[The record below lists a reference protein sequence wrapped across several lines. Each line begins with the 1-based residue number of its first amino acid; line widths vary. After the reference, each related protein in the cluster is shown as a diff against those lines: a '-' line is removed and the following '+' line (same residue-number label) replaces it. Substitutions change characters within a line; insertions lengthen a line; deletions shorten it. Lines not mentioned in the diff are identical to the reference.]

1 MVAAATR
8 LIPYEMVNFTAIG
21 ALAFMGG
28 AMIENKWL
36 RYILP
41 IGLLAITDLVL
52 NTVVHSEFTGGSFFY
67 EGMLWVYIP
76 FILSVALGRIIL
88 KEASALAKLTSTFS
102 KPFFSKKRFTPNAQL
117 VQVIPSIPTLS
128 CLDSLIL

>member
-36 RYILP
+36 RYSRKKIAVRLQ
-41 IGLLAITDLVL
+41 AQRM
-52 NTVVHSEFTGGSFFY
+52 H
-67 EGMLWVYIP
+67 
-76 FILSVALGRIIL
+76 
-88 KEASALAKLTSTFS
+88 AS
-102 KPFFSKKRFTPNAQL
+102 N
-117 VQVIPSIPTLS
+117 I
-128 CLDSLIL
+128 